1 MKVSLDISV
10 ASSLWRG
17 LPRARALARETIA
30 ACVAE
35 SGTVAREGAEV
46 SLCLA
51 DDASLR
57 ALNLR
62 WRGMDKPT
70 NVLSFPSAQRA
81 SVDAVADRASADAV
95 HSPSPDGRPE
105 GRPMDRVSRDQ
116 RSQLR
121 LQLGDIAL
129 AYETLAREA
138 DELGVPLAD
147 HYRHLVAH
155 GFLHLIGYDHE
166 TDEEAGRME
175 ALETRI
181 LARLGAANPYA
192 REVVEE

>member
-1 MKVSLDISV
+1 MKVLLDISV

-35 SGTVAREGAEV
+35 SRTAAREGAQV

-51 DDASLR
+51 NDASLR

-70 NVLSFPSAQRA
+70 NVLSFPSGA
-81 SVDAVADRASADAV
+81 SVDAVADR
-95 HSPSPDGRPE
+95 
-105 GRPMDRVSRDQ
+105 VSRDQ
-116 RSQLR
+116 RSRLQPSRDERSR

-166 TDEEAGRME
+166 TDEEAERME

-181 LARLGAANPYA
+181 LARLGAADPYA
-192 REVVEE
+192 REVVDE

>member
-1 MKVSLDISV
+1 MKVALAISV
-10 ASSLWRG
+10 PSGLWRG

-30 ACVAE
+30 AAAAE
-35 SGTVAREGAEV
+35 SGFAQSDGAEV

-51 DDASLR
+51 DDAQLR

-62 WRGMDKPT
+62 WRGLDKPT
-70 NVLSFPSAQRA
+70 NVLSFPPAP
-81 SVDAVADRASADAV
+81 VDAVADRV
-95 HSPSPDGRPE
+95 PS
-105 GRPMDRVSRDQ
+105 DRVGRAQ
-116 RSQLR
+116 RAR

-129 AYETLAREA
+129 AFETLAREA

-166 TDEEAGRME
+166 TDAEAERME
-175 ALETRI
+175 ALETSI
-181 LARLGAANPYA
+181 MARLGAADPYA
-192 REVVEE
+192 REVIGA